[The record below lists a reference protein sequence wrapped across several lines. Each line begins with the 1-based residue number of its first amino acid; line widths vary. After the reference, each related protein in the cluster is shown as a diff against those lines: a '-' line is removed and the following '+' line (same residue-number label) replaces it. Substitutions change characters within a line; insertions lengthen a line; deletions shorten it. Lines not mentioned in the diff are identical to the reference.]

1 MVDYAPHKT
10 DDKKMLKLFAKY
22 TSVGVINTLIHWLIF
37 SVCVYGLHVNQAM
50 ANFSGFVFAVSFS
63 FFLNA
68 RYTFKAGTTT
78 LRYMIYVGFMGA
90 LSLTIGRIA
99 DWIELNPIIT
109 LISFSLISLVIG
121 FIYSRYIV
129 FREAK

>member
-1 MVDYAPHKT
+1 MIN
-10 DDKKMLKLFAKY
+10 LFLKY
-22 TSVGVINTLIHWLIF
+22 TSVGVINTLIHWLVF
-37 SVCVYGLHVNQAM
+37 SVCIYGLHVNQAM
-50 ANFSGFVFAVSFS
+50 ANFSGFVFAVTCS
-63 FFLNA
+63 FFINA

-90 LSLTIGRIA
+90 LSLTVGRVA
-99 DWIELNPIIT
+99 DRLELNPVIT

-129 FREAK
+129 FRDTK